1 VVAAVAVLVLAALG
15 LAASWS
21 PSGWGKLAALAIVA
35 GGMVSSPWRTARAR
49 GVTRA
54 GAALFALVAVTHAVH
69 AGSSKTA
76 TMPTLP
82 GNASSRWLGLP
93 VDEED
98 VGLLGARGIGWLWGL
113 PPAERASVVAG
124 MHNAYVA
131 MREAEG
137 ATPSPVLDT
146 LLGRQGPDAFDAV
159 IIEPRERDPRA
170 AVVFLH
176 GYAGN
181 FALACWLMAEAARA
195 VDAVTVCPSTG
206 FAGAWWTPDGERTV
220 RAVLAYLEQRR
231 VATVYL
237 AGLSNGGIGASML
250 AERLAPSLAGLILV
264 SGVSPRG
271 STADLPTIVIHGES
285 DTQTSAAASRAFAAR
300 TGATYVG
307 YDGGHFVMMVRRIE
321 VRDAIAHWL
330 RKAGA
335 GT

>member
-1 VVAAVAVLVLAALG
+1 VLVAVAVLVVAAMG

-21 PSGWGKLAALAIVA
+21 PSGWGKLAALALVA
-35 GGMVSSPWRTARAR
+35 GGMVSSPWRSQRAR

-54 GAALFALVAVTHAVH
+54 GAALFALVAVTHSVR
-69 AGSSKTA
+69 AGSSRTT

-113 PPAERASVVAG
+113 PPAERASVVAA
-124 MHNAYVA
+124 MHDAYVA
-131 MREAEG
+131 MGEAEG
-137 ATPSPVLDT
+137 PTPSPVLDT

-159 IIEPRERDPRA
+159 IVEPRERDPRA

-181 FALACWLMAEAARA
+181 FALACWLMSEAARTIG
-195 VDAVTVCPSTG
+195 AVTVCPSTG
-206 FAGAWWTPDGERTV
+206 FAGTWWSPDGERTV
-220 RAVLAYLEQRR
+220 RAVLAYLEQRHI
-231 VATVYL
+231 ATVYL
-237 AGLSNGGIGASML
+237 AGLSNGGIGASLL
-250 AERLAPSLAGLILV
+250 AERLAPSLAGLVLL

-271 STADLPTIVIHGES
+271 STGGLPTLVIHGES

-300 TGATYVG
+300 TGAAYVG

-321 VRDAIAHWL
+321 VRDAIASWL
-330 RKAGA
+330 RKTRA